1 MLQNLHFLFLTVSH
15 SDEPT
20 DNGTS
25 VETKSLMSGIDQVT
39 STMDCQKTV
48 LADFCGT
55 SSVIVR
61 GKNYLKKPKSG
72 LLTKFNLGLRR
83 IFSSKL

>member
-1 MLQNLHFLFLTVSH
+1 MWIYFAVTVSH

-20 DNGTS
+20 DSGTC

-48 LADFCGT
+48 SAEFCGT
-55 SSVIVR
+55 SSVIVH
-61 GKNYLKKPKSG
+61 GKNYFKKPKSG